1 MKIKSIL
8 SALLLMVCTMAS
20 AQKYLN
26 VKLEDGTYFSFE
38 ATPNM
43 EISFD
48 KTAKQGTGNTIV
60 VNGYQVKIQTEE
72 DVTPND
78 VQTEVY
84 ANGDAVKI
92 DAISKTGKSLVCTIN
107 GKTEAAWNKTGD
119 VYTFFVSGISENIT
133 ATIGYIKKGT
143 EKRNGGIDV
152 NWVKLW
158 ADGPKFAEYNVG
170 ATSASEYGG
179 HYNWGM
185 SEEHTSDNCN
195 NYKSGTSALT
205 GTDDTATKLWGS
217 NWRMPTQAEL
227 QALLDNCDVEW
238 KEVNGLPGRK
248 FTGRGKYSSNSVFLP
263 AAGFLYEG
271 KLKLPVYG
279 FYWSCTP
286 YDTDEAYYLIFD
298 SGDGDQVV
306 VRDIR
311 TAGYSVRAV
320 LAED

>member
-8 SALLLMVCTMAS
+8 SALLLMVSSMAS

-48 KTAKQGTGNTIV
+48 KTVKQGTGNTIV

-78 VQTEVY
+78 VQIEVY

-133 ATIGYIKKGT
+133 ATIGYRKKGT

-152 NWVKLW
+152 NWVQLW
-158 ADGPKFAEYNVG
+158 ENGPKFAEYNVG
-170 ATSASEYGG
+170 AASASEYGG
-179 HYNWGM
+179 FYNWGM
-185 SEEHTSDNCN
+185 SEVHTSDNFN
-195 NYKSGTSALT
+195 IFKPGTSALI

-217 NWRMPTQAEL
+217 NWRMPTKDEFEN
-227 QALLDNCDVEW
+227 LLANCTGEW
-238 KEVNGLPGRK
+238 TIVNGLYGRK
-248 FTGRGKYSSNSVFLP
+248 FTGKGYYKDNSVFFP
-263 AAGFLYEG
+263 AAGYCYQG
-271 KLKLPVYG
+271 SVKDQG
-279 FYWSCTP
+279 GSGSYWSSTA
-286 YDTDEAYYLIFD
+286 YGENDAYYLDFY
-298 SGDGDQVV
+298 SDGQHMSHF
-306 VRDIR
+306 VRWF
-311 TAGYSVRAV
+311 GYPVRAV
-320 LAED
+320 LAE